1 MWAGALGVGPG
12 GGPLRATFEAGRS
25 HQFQDRLGA
34 AVLAMAGAV
43 PDGMLCFLPS
53 YSMLDALTARWK
65 VRIALQALLHCALVI
80 LHYILRSI
88 PDNARAM
95 ASMHHWVVMEVEL
108 SAIMLWYVC
117 HMVCKPQQKRAKHI
131 TTRRV
136 CRRAG
141 CGTSC
146 RR

>member
-25 HQFQDRLGA
+25 NQFQDRLGA

-65 VRIALQALLHCALVI
+65 VSHRSPRTVTHCALED
-80 LHYILRSI
+80 
-88 PDNARAM
+88 P
-95 ASMHHWVVMEVEL
+95 
-108 SAIMLWYVC
+108 AI
-117 HMVCKPQQKRAKHI
+117 HPQALPR
-131 TTRRV
+131 
-136 CRRAG
+136 
-141 CGTSC
+141 
-146 RR
+146 

>member
-1 MWAGALGVGPG
+1 MWAGALGAGPG

-65 VRIALQALLHCALVI
+65 VFHHCAWTHSSCTADAAS
-80 LHYILRSI
+80 HYQT
-88 PDNARAM
+88 DF
-95 ASMHHWVVMEVEL
+95 
-108 SAIMLWYVC
+108 
-117 HMVCKPQQKRAKHI
+117 
-131 TTRRV
+131 
-136 CRRAG
+136 G
-141 CGTSC
+141 
-146 RR
+146 